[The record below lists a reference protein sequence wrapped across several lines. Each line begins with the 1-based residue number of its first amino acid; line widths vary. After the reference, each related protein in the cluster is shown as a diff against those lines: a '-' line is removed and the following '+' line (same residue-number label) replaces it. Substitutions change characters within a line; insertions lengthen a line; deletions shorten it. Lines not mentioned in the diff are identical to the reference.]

1 MTPKQ
6 AARTAA
12 HGRRLLTA
20 NILTPH
26 DYAVLDTMLW
36 RLRRPGRWDFA
47 APYQVIARLAG
58 VCRDCAIGAV
68 RKLELI
74 GILTKRQDRVIVRW
88 GLNRAQIASRQAAN
102 IYVFHSSSTESATQ
116 ATSIGIE
123 RFYLDVDRVQ
133 GGKSAKPAR
142 PSALEAALGRLAGA
156 AGLKLG

>member
-47 APYQVIARLAG
+47 APYKVIARLAG
-58 VCRDCAIGAV
+58 VCRDCAFEAV
-68 RKLELI
+68 RKFELI
-74 GILTKRQDRVIVRW
+74 GILTKQKNRIIVRW
-88 GLNRAQIASRQAAN
+88 GRNRAQIASRQAAN
-102 IYVFHSSSTESATQ
+102 IYVFHTPSTESARP
-116 ATSIGIE
+116 ATSIGID
-123 RFYLDVDRVQ
+123 RFYLTVPGVQ
-133 GGKSAKPAR
+133 AR
-142 PSALEAALGRLAGA
+142 PSALEAALGRLAGT
-156 AGLKLG
+156 AGFSSRLTR

>member
-1 MTPKQ
+1 MTPEQ

-47 APYQVIARLAG
+47 APYKAIARLSR
-58 VCRDCAIGAV
+58 VCRGRVIEAV

-74 GILTKRQDRVIVRW
+74 GILTKQKDRIAVRW
-88 GLNRAQIASRQAAN
+88 GRNRSQVASRQAAN
-102 IYVFHSSSTESATQ
+102 IYVFHSPSTESPRR
-116 ATSIGIE
+116 ATSIGIG
-123 RFYLDVDRVQ
+123 RLDLKAHAVH
-133 GGKSAKPAR
+133 AR
-142 PSALEAALGRLAGA
+142 PTTLEAALGRLAEA
-156 AGLKLG
+156 VGLTH

>member
-26 DYAVLDTMLW
+26 EYVVLDAMLW

-47 APYQVIARLAG
+47 APYKVIARLAG
-58 VCRDCAIGAV
+58 VCRDCAIEAV

-74 GILTKRQDRVIVRW
+74 GILTKRADRVIVRW
-88 GLNRAQIASRQAAN
+88 GHNRAQIASRQAAN
-102 IYVFHSSSTESATQ
+102 IYVFHSPSTESASP
-116 ATSIGIE
+116 ATSIGIG
-123 RFYLDVDRVQ
+123 RFYPTVDRVQ
-133 GGKSAKPAR
+133 AR
-142 PSALEAALGRLAGA
+142 PNALEAALGRLAGA
-156 AGLKLG
+156 AGLALEC